1 VINITFMKTIIE
13 ISLSIILILVL
24 QKSNAQV
31 QDTID
36 GQIHNFLIS
45 PPKSGA
51 LVVFPKLK
59 KFAGTWYT
67 KQNGIEI
74 TLKLELFSHPFKKE
88 PTFYIQFLGGGV
100 KYSKNDTVMY
110 NNLNDMNIIADIG
123 DNGQK
128 DMIEV
133 LISDKTR
140 RNRHPVN
147 LKLKDSTTLEF
158 VPSPSWGEG
167 ISPNEKYTS
176 LNGMVLKK

>member
-1 VINITFMKTIIE
+1 MKTIIE

-45 PPKSGA
+45 PPKSGT